1 MACRSSRLEYDERVC
16 LASASDEVLQS
27 VEYRLRVGRGLAE
40 RQALLFLGRKTS
52 HELVT
57 INNALL
63 LKYTGDSEVL
73 QKSTRPYVLV
83 VRLKYKDACY
93 DFAVPI
99 RSNIPASAPKD
110 QYFALPPRPQTRPKN
125 RHGLHYIK
133 MFPVTKQYLVRYRTE
148 GNSFATLIHDIIEK
162 NSKQI
167 VDECQHYLCI
177 YLYICLY
184 NSCNLFRYFYDR
196 SVISSNMFY
205 IS

>member
-1 MACRSSRLEYDERVC
+1 M
-16 LASASDEVLQS
+16 
-27 VEYRLRVGRGLAE
+27 
-40 RQALLFLGRKTS
+40 K
-52 HELVT
+52 LVT
-57 INNALL
+57 INNSLL
-63 LKYTGDSEVL
+63 LKYSGDPEVL

-83 VRLKYKDACY
+83 IRLKYRDTNY

-148 GNSFATLIHDIIEK
+148 GNSFATLIQNIIDK

-167 VDECQHYLCI
+167 VDECQRYLELYSQGTRLNYSTDI
-177 YLYICLY
+177 DYLIEQL
-184 NSCNLFRYFYDR
+184 NK
-196 SVISSNMFY
+196 
-205 IS
+205 

>member
-16 LASASDEVLQS
+16 LASASDGVLQS
-27 VEYRLRVGRGLAE
+27 VEYRLRVGRAC
-40 RQALLFLGRKTS
+40 RK
-52 HELVT
+52 EGKPVMKLVT

-167 VDECQHYLCI
+167 VDECQHYLDLYSQGVKPLYSTDLD
-177 YLYICLY
+177 YLIEQL
-184 NSCNLFRYFYDR
+184 NK
-196 SVISSNMFY
+196 
-205 IS
+205 

>member
-1 MACRSSRLEYDERVC
+1 MACRSSRPEYDERVC
-16 LASASDEVLQS
+16 LASASDGVLQS
-27 VEYRLRVGRGLAE
+27 VEYRLRVRRACRKVGSS
-40 RQALLFLGRKTS
+40 FLGRKTIMK
-52 HELVT
+52 LVT

-63 LKYTGDSEVL
+63 LKYSGDSEVL

-83 VRLKYKDACY
+83 IRLKYKNINY

-133 MFPVTKQYLVRYRTE
+133 MFPVTKQYLVRYRVE
-148 GNSFATLIHDIIEK
+148 GNRFATLIQNIIDK

-167 VDECQHYLCI
+167 VDKCQQYLDSYSQGLKPAYSTDI
-177 YLYICLY
+177 DYLIEQL
-184 NSCNLFRYFYDR
+184 NT
-196 SVISSNMFY
+196 
-205 IS
+205 

>member
-1 MACRSSRLEYDERVC
+1 MIMS
-16 LASASDEVLQS
+16 
-27 VEYRLRVGRGLAE
+27 GGLGTMGYGLPGGIGAKIGNPD
-40 RQALLFLGRKTS
+40 RPVMK
-52 HELVT
+52 LVT

-162 NSKQI
+162 NSK
-167 VDECQHYLCI
+167 EPSYA
-177 YLYICLY
+177 
-184 NSCNLFRYFYDR
+184 
-196 SVISSNMFY
+196 
-205 IS
+205 